1 MLLTFH
7 SSRVVGNWICNYWLS
22 GEELLRIQS
31 YRRRMLES
39 YYICGYRRLLEL
51 LLSLFPAYDN
61 FAFLHFVVGGWY
73 EVDFEASS

>member
-1 MLLTFH
+1 
-7 SSRVVGNWICNYWLS
+7 
-22 GEELLRIQS
+22 
-31 YRRRMLES
+31 MLES
-39 YYICGYRRLLEL
+39 YYICGYQRLSEL